1 MSNFKKVILFVSMIA
16 VLVSSLMLP
25 TFADTADYPLTDPY
39 IDGYNGDLYIFNI
52 DNVNLTTFSSASST
66 SVKSYIRPKQYV
78 YFASVILVTKTDG
91 SVIQFDYIPTST
103 TPNDAQFSWGGMIS
117 APARTIRG
125 LDIGFYGVSINNKKA
140 SASLFV
146 DYVGDIVFIQENL
159 TGSYVTH
166 NVCTISEFDSAQ
178 VRIYLNYN
186 DVKNNTGSSY
196 TQIVEYD
203 QYGLNIDYFSY
214 RAAQGYYDNGITEGI
229 QQGYQNGYDEGYV
242 EGFASAGGTF
252 ADVVSNPQVGLGV
265 PDIRVQFPVFP
276 SDYLTLGSS
285 ALTNN
290 LMKFAHVSAVGDSLY
305 EGNGIDVYGSV
316 SEMRWLGTLNSD
328 PKKNGWVCTLWNEAQ
343 TAILGTLHWDSA
355 RDWEWYEGAS
365 ATEIELISPDDI
377 LTNIRLDIWVHGDS
391 TAFIDTAVLNDNGF
405 AITYPFM
412 GEVFYEDGYNNG
424 YDNGLEDGFNGAD
437 TSQAWMNLKDTIF
450 VIFDA
455 PFYVISQSLNFELFG
470 INIAGAII
478 SIISV
483 ALIVFILKIIIVRLF

>member
-25 TFADTADYPLTDPY
+25 TFADESDYPLTDPY
-39 IDGYNGDLYIFNI
+39 REGYSGKVFSVGVNMNNVPTATVVEYIGVPPSTPMKSFTVCIHTVNNIYTYTPDDGNSVKGYSVVAYSSGSINISIVSLNTSNLSVSWDYNTGVARVTFPWSDYEHSID
-52 DNVNLTTFSSASST
+52 DNVI
-66 SVKSYIRPKQYV
+66 SV
-78 YFASVILVTKTDG
+78 SV
-91 SVIQFDYIPTST
+91 
-103 TPNDAQFSWGGMIS
+103 
-117 APARTIRG
+117 R
-125 LDIGFYGVSINNKKA
+125 FYGDYSQLSFQNNTMNNRPE
-140 SASLFV
+140 STFYQYTIIETV
-146 DYVGDIVFIQENL
+146 DYNEREYVFN
-159 TGSYVTH
+159 
-166 NVCTISEFDSAQ
+166 
-178 VRIYLNYN
+178 
-186 DVKNNTGSSY
+186 
-196 TQIVEYD
+196 
-203 QYGLNIDYFSY
+203 
-214 RAAQGYYDNGITEGI
+214 NGITEGI

-242 EGFASAGGTF
+242 EGFASAGGVF

-276 SDYLTLGSS
+276 SDNLTLGSS

-365 ATEIELISPDDI
+365 AIEIELISPDDI

-412 GEVFYEDGYNNG
+412 GEVFYEDGYHNG